1 MRVVLH
7 IGEGSAE
14 YYVPEKMYA
23 RFQKEIMEYHEA
35 KKNREGWVCTECGE
49 STYEVD
55 YDYLIRPDLH
65 LQCSLEKNLDK

>member
-7 IGEGSAE
+7 IGEGNSE

-23 RFQKEIMEYHEA
+23 RFQKELMEYHEA
-35 KKNREGWVCTECGE
+35 KKNREGWVCIECGE

-55 YDYLIRPDLH
+55 YDYLIGPDLH
-65 LQCSLEKNLDK
+65 LHCSLEKKP

>member
-14 YYVPEKMYA
+14 YYVPEEMYA
-23 RFQKEIMEYHEA
+23 RFQKELMEYHEER
-35 KKNREGWVCTECGE
+35 KLREGWVCVECGE

-55 YDYLIRPDLH
+55 YDYLSAPNLH
-65 LQCSLEKNLDK
+65 LSCALELDKQ